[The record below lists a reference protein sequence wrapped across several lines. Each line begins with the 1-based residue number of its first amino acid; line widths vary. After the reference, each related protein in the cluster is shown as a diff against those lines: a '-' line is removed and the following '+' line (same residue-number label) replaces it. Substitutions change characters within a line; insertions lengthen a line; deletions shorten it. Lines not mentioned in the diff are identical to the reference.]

1 VLSIDSSEKMFDYV
15 DADMVTTDMGGSLE
29 FDAQEWTQNRAVC
42 GLVIGCL
49 WVFGLMVK
57 RVS

>member
-1 VLSIDSSEKMFDYV
+1 MFDYV

-57 RVS
+57 HVS